1 MIEAYTLESLLKK
14 YGIDATKVI
23 NKNNNILEYGEYQDI
38 DKTLNYL
45 VKELHINARNIEK
58 CPSIMY
64 KAVNNIKEN
73 YEFLITTKIN
83 TGNIETTLHI
93 LNTNP
98 KNLKETYNLPPQ
110 GNYVYGRVIEKLSN
124 EPMVGVTI
132 RLDGHS
138 TGVITDIN
146 GCYVLT
152 LPEKGGLVI
161 YSYIGFETRKI
172 KVTSRQ
178 KVDVHSGSD
187 CNRL

>member
-1 MIEAYTLESLLKK
+1 
-14 YGIDATKVI
+14 
-23 NKNNNILEYGEYQDI
+23 
-38 DKTLNYL
+38 
-45 VKELHINARNIEK
+45 
-58 CPSIMY
+58 
-64 KAVNNIKEN
+64 
-73 YEFLITTKIN
+73 
-83 TGNIETTLHI
+83 
-93 LNTNP
+93 
-98 KNLKETYNLPPQ
+98 
-110 GNYVYGRVIEKLSN
+110 
-124 EPMVGVTI
+124 MVGVTI

-178 KVDVHSGSD
+178 KVDVLDGRSYRKYSGSD

>member
-1 MIEAYTLESLLKK
+1 MQKLNSGALNRILLFVYILSLSTNA
-14 YGIDATKVI
+14 IAQ
-23 NKNNNILEYGEYQDI
+23 NKNN
-38 DKTLNYL
+38 
-45 VKELHINARNIEK
+45 
-58 CPSIMY
+58 S
-64 KAVNNIKEN
+64 
-73 YEFLITTKIN
+73 
-83 TGNIETTLHI
+83 
-93 LNTNP
+93 
-98 KNLKETYNLPPQ
+98 KETYLLPPH
-110 GNYVYGRVIEKLSN
+110 GNYVYGRVIEKLSK

-178 KVDVHSGSD
+178 KVDVQMVEATESIQEVIVTGYNSIQKESFTGNTTKIEKED
-187 CNRL
+187 LLKVNPNNLISAIQTFTIGVYVRPLFDA